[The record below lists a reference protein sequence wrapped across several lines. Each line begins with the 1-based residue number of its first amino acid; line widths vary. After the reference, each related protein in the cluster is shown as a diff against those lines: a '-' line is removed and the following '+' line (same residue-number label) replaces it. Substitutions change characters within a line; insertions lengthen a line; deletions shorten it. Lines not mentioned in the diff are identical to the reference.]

1 MTRPTLLLLASLVPA
16 ISASGAQSKPVLSD
30 QQILIKLER
39 DWDAAFHRKD
49 VAFIESVLADEFVST
64 YGDANAQVEADVT
77 VEAGKLSEATVSHSA
92 ARVTFKLVARE
103 GGEALPDTQW
113 TVQTADGEVVK
124 RSVGALPTHIIAPG
138 SYTVI
143 AKSGTRAFKRDF
155 TVADGEATQVE
166 VLMR

>member
-1 MTRPTLLLLASLVPA
+1 
-16 ISASGAQSKPVLSD
+16 
-30 QQILIKLER
+30 
-39 DWDAAFHRKD
+39 
-49 VAFIESVLADEFVST
+49 
-64 YGDANAQVEADVT
+64 
-77 VEAGKLSEATVSHSA
+77 
-92 ARVTFKLVARE
+92 VTFKLVARE

-138 SYTVI
+138 SYTVT

-155 TVADGEATQVE
+155 TVADGETTQVE